1 MANGRAVVPSGSS
14 LREANGHEKAARWLK
29 AVTPAY
35 VPGADDEDEDG
46 VETTVSPRKR
56 PKLGKEGRDEYAVEK
71 IVDVH
76 RSADGKDIKYLIKWK
91 GWPSKYNTWEPL
103 KHLTSL
109 KAEIAAFE
117 SGR

>member
-1 MANGRAVVPSGSS
+1 MARTKKVKSPDRRVFVGRCKNAGCV
-14 LREANGHEKAARWLK
+14 LAFGHEGECKD
-29 AVTPAY
+29 
-35 VPGADDEDEDG
+35 GNMSEEDYE
-46 VETTVSPRKR
+46 VEAIVAEKTVSK
-56 PKLGKEGRDEYAVEK
+56 V
-71 IVDVH
+71 
-76 RSADGKDIKYLIKWK
+76 SKYLIKWK